1 MILLVKNKKCRQ
13 IMSIPSIYEI
23 RYLHFHQVSRANIIQ
38 LLGRKLTRNSSNNEY
53 NCREGEVESDQEEND
68 NNDRELDIEQT
79 EVSTP
84 AASAADDVSHADSL
98 TLPSHS
104 NQSPSRPSTSQLSIP
119 LSPPHSSRSLLSTYD
134 ICDIPSAPPL
144 QGEQPNQSLPQT
156 ATPSTPTASKRA
168 KPLVSAVSSPI
179 ATRAAP
185 STPAPADL
193 TSSRRTTRASAA
205 SDARRTSLPAVIP
218 SSPKAK
224 KNVPESEQQ
233 VAQSRARKTTRAAS
247 PAAKEDIPE
256 RRSISRTRKSTA
268 EETTTSPVA
277 KKALPEA
284 VTSPRYQIQFLF
296 SLD

>member
-1 MILLVKNKKCRQ
+1 
-13 IMSIPSIYEI
+13 MSIPSIYEI
-23 RYLHFHQVSRANIIQ
+23 HYLHFHQVSRANIIQ

-84 AASAADDVSHADSL
+84 AADDVSHADSL

-104 NQSPSRPSTSQLSIP
+104 NQSPSRPSASQLSIP

-205 SDARRTSLPAVIP
+205 SDARRTNLTAVIP

-224 KNVPESEQQ
+224 KSVPESEQQ
-233 VAQSRARKTTRAAS
+233 AVQPSARKITRAAS
-247 PAAKEDIPE
+247 PAAKEDIPG
-256 RRSISRTRKSTA
+256 RRSISRTRKSIA

-284 VTSPRYQIQFLF
+284 VASPRYQIRFLLNPHIRNEMILN
-296 SLD
+296 SKIAL